1 MLIKVRVKT
10 GAKNENVRKIADDHF
25 EISVREKPKN
35 NLANRRVIA
44 LISEQ
49 LGVPAA
55 KVRLIKGH
63 HHPSKILSVDL
74 DKRKAGV

>member
-1 MLIKVRVKT
+1 MHIRVRVKT
-10 GAKNENVRKIADDHF
+10 GAKNESVQKISDARF
-25 EISVREKPKN
+25 EVSVREKPEN

-44 LISEQ
+44 LIAEQ